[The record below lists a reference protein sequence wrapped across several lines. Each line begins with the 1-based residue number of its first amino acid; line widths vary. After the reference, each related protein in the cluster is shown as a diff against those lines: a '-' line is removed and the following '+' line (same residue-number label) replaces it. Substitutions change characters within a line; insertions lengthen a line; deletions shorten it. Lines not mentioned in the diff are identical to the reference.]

1 MKKQHW
7 LFLLVFTLVLL
18 VGIISAILFRIN
30 LPSFTPLDENIFS
43 IPVWIEPDF
52 GDENESFLNLTGKD
66 VVSQAELAVI
76 VTPTGIRHATSY
88 ATLSEVKVEQV
99 LKENGT
105 VTAGDIIF
113 VYEAPVAEP
122 SKLVLLNGFHT
133 FMKEGRSYL
142 LLLNFYQRPDDWS
155 YSEENLKTY
164 LLIDGYYGQFP
175 INEPKFMIVHESDV
189 NGKPYPPYSEIADYD
204 CAYMLLEGDTPESN
218 SFRKNYTRLREELL
232 VFFEKS

>member
-7 LFLLVFTLVLL
+7 IFLSIFLVVL
-18 VGIISAILFRIN
+18 GIGIASALSFRAS
-30 LPSFTPLDENIFS
+30 LQSFTPLDENVAS

-52 GDENESFLNLTGKD
+52 GNQNKAILELTGKD
-66 VVSQAELAVI
+66 LAAQAELAVV
-76 VTPTGIRHATSY
+76 VTPTGTRRATSY
-88 ATLSEVKVEQV
+88 ATLSTFKVEQV

-105 VTAGDIIF
+105 VTAGDTIF

-122 SKLVLLNGFHT
+122 GKLVNLNGFHP

-142 LLLNFYQRPDDWS
+142 LLLNFYQRPEGWD

-175 INEPKFMIVHESDV
+175 VEEPKFMIVHESDV

-204 CAYMLLEGDTPESN
+204 CAYMILEGDTPESN
-218 SFRKNYTRLREELL
+218 SFRKNYTRLQEELL
-232 VFFEKS
+232 TFFVKT